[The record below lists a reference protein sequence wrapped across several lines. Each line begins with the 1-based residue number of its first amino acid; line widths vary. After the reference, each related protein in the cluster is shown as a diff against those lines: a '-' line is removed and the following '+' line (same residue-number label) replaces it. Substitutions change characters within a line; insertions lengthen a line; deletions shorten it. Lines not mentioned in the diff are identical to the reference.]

1 MGAFCPDDPVFEQLR
16 TFWVE
21 KESRGWTSIRCLI
34 SLDFLPPVSFST
46 SAQPLRRADSSL
58 TTLPPPLLTP
68 SQGVL
73 CSCCSSMG
81 NLSWEKAISTPLA
94 APEREGCIMAGGVPA
109 EISVWAMS
117 PAQLFFPFDRRE
129 QRKCVPK
136 GSHTTRARRR
146 LLIGRTN
153 KGDGQLTQAEMASVL
168 GLPRQQCLRFRAVTF
183 DSLNMSLCLC
193 QRHSN
198 TQSESKQGHFR
209 EAQGPVHI

>member
-1 MGAFCPDDPVFEQLR
+1 MF
-16 TFWVE
+16 
-21 KESRGWTSIRCLI
+21 
-34 SLDFLPPVSFST
+34 SLFLHG
-46 SAQPLRRADSSL
+46 D
-58 TTLPPPLLTP
+58 
-68 SQGVL
+68 
-73 CSCCSSMG
+73 
-81 NLSWEKAISTPLA
+81 LSWKKAISTPLA
-94 APEREGCIMAGGVPA
+94 APEREGCITAGGVPA

-153 KGDGQLTQAEMASVL
+153 KGDGQLTQVEMASVL
-168 GLPRQQCLRFRAVTF
+168 GLPRQQCLRSRAVTF